1 MIFEVKK
8 GKSFRI
14 VSTIY
19 TDDGVVLAD
28 LVGCDAR
35 AMLKKDN
42 TDRDSQALATYSL
55 VSGMT
60 VMPESKIETVI
71 PASVTNNLSF
81 PILYFEILVKLA
93 DGNYIRSD
101 TDEIHIKRNIINTLI

>member
-19 TDDGVVLAD
+19 TDDGIVLAD
-28 LVGCDAR
+28 LDGCDAK
-35 AMLKKDN
+35 ALLKKDE
-42 TDRDSQALATYSL
+42 TDRDSQAVATFTL

-60 VMPESKIETVI
+60 VMPESKIETVV
-71 PASVTNNLSF
+71 PASVTNDLSY
-81 PILYFEILVKLA
+81 PVLYFEILVKLA

-101 TDEIHIKRNIINTLI
+101 TDEIQIKRNIINTLI